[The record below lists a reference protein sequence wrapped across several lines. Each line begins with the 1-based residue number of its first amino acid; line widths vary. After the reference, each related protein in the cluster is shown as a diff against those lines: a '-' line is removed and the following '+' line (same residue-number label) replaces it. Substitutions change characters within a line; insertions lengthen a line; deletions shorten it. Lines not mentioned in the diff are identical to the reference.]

1 MKNVIA
7 LVNNK
12 GGVGKT
18 FLAINIASVF
28 ADDHK
33 VLLIDNDQQNNIAT
47 TLLDYKIEDVE
58 KGKTIADAYA
68 GQDVE
73 TIKVYP
79 DEHGIGEGKEL
90 FLLPSNREKMKQLER
105 VITNK
110 KQFNTLLK
118 SNTSLLSKIKEFDLV
133 IIDCP
138 PSLNAFTL
146 NALNIAGGVIIPVIP
161 GKNELIGISNL
172 FATIEEI
179 SKESGHKIEILGALI
194 NQFEFNRTIPAEFVE
209 EIEKIFGEEQIF
221 STVICRA
228 TAYAKANWDG
238 YPVDLMLRKE
248 QKYVQDFY
256 NLKEELIAKL
266 NK

>member
-1 MKNVIA
+1 LQNVIA
-7 LVNNK
+7 MVNNK

-18 FLAINIASVF
+18 FLSISLASVF

-47 TLLDYKIEDVE
+47 TLLDYKIEE
-58 KGKTIADAYA
+58 IEAGKTIYDAYT
-68 GQDVE
+68 GKDVDI
-73 TIKVYP
+73 IKVFP
-79 DEHGIGEGKEL
+79 DEHGMGKDKEL
-90 FLLPSNREKMKQLER
+90 YLIPSNREKMKQMER

-110 KQFNTLLK
+110 KQFYTLLK
-118 SNTSLLSKIKEFDLV
+118 GNEGFMAKLKEFDLV

-172 FATIEEI
+172 FTTINDI
-179 SKESGHKIEILGALI
+179 SKESGHKIKILGTII
-194 NQFEFNRTIPAEFVE
+194 NQFESNRSIPAEFIEEVE
-209 EIEKIFGEEQIF
+209 KHFGEEQIF
-221 STVICRA
+221 QTVICRS
-228 TAYAKANWDG
+228 TVYARSNWDG
-238 YPVDLMLRKE
+238 YPVDMVLRKE
-248 QKYVQDFY
+248 QKHVQDFY
-256 NLKEELIAKL
+256 DLKNELIAKL